1 MAIDISQLSVAELDD
16 LIDRAAKRRGTLK
29 PVVTDAQPQGEI
41 QATFDPKWYITGM
54 SNGTLLQ
61 IKDPGKGWVNFLIAP
76 ASRAVML
83 THMLQHALLPIPK
96 LPEGAAPP
104 LPPAPSSGGGTLH

>member
-1 MAIDISQLSVAELDD
+1 MPIDISNLNAAELDD
-16 LIDRAAKRRGTLK
+16 LIDRAAKRRGTLQ
-29 PVVTDAQPQGEI
+29 PAVTDAQPQGEI

-54 SNGTLLQ
+54 TNGTLLQ
-61 IKDPGKGWVNFLIAP
+61 IKDPGRGWVNFLIAP

-96 LPEGAAPP
+96 ATDGAP
-104 LPPAPSSGGGTLH
+104 LPQATPHSGGGTVH

>member
-1 MAIDISQLSVAELDD
+1 MPIDISNLTAAELDD
-16 LIDRAAKRRGTLK
+16 LIERAAKRRSMLSP
-29 PVVTDAQPQGEI
+29 PVSDEQPQGEI

-61 IKDPGKGWVNFLIAP
+61 IKDPGRGWVNLLIAP

-83 THMLQHALLPIPK
+83 THMLQHALLPAPK
-96 LPEGAAPP
+96 TAEGVP
-104 LPPAPSSGGGTLH
+104 PPAPVPHAGGGTVH

>member
-1 MAIDISQLSVAELDD
+1 MSIDISHLSVAELDA
-16 LIDRAAKRRGTLK
+16 LIDRAAKRRGSLQ
-29 PVVTDAQPQGEI
+29 PPIGDAQPLGEI

-76 ASRAVML
+76 ASRAVLL
-83 THMLQHALLPIPK
+83 THMLQHALLPVPK
-96 LPEGAAPP
+96 MPEGAPP
-104 LPPAPSSGGGTLH
+104 PPPPAPSSGGGTLH

>member
-1 MAIDISQLSVAELDD
+1 MTLDISRLSAAELDD
-16 LIDRAAKRRGTLK
+16 LIDRAAKRRLTLT
-29 PVVTDAQPQGEI
+29 PPHSDAQPQGEL

-61 IKDPGKGWVNFLIAP
+61 IKDPGHGWLNYIIAP

-83 THMLQHALLPIPK
+83 SHMLQHALLPVPK
-96 LPEGAAPP
+96 AAETSAP
-104 LPPAPSSGGGTLH
+104 LAPAQTGGGTLH

>member
-1 MAIDISQLSVAELDD
+1 MSIDISHLSAAELDE
-16 LIDRAAKRRGTLK
+16 LIDRAAKRRGTLQ
-29 PVVTDAQPQGEI
+29 PLVSDAQPQGEI

-54 SNGTLLQ
+54 NNGTLLQ

-83 THMLQHALLPIPK
+83 THMLQHALLPVPK
-96 LPEGAAPP
+96 LPEGAPAPQP
-104 LPPAPSSGGGTLH
+104 VPSSGGGTLH